1 MAGQPPLPN
10 LRGAVDLST
19 LLNRRAANAQGPA
32 SPAAPAGS
40 SMGVPA
46 SDGGSRETSAP
57 AAPSAPGAAAEI
69 PVPNLI
75 LNATDDT
82 FSAVLD
88 LSASV
93 PVIVDIW
100 AEWCDPCKQL
110 SPVLD
115 KLTLEF
121 AGRFVLVKV
130 DADKN
135 PQLVQAFQA
144 QSIPTVA
151 AVIGGRPVQLF
162 QGAVPEAQVR
172 EVLTQLLTLAEQNGV
187 TGLAVPAEGA
197 PPAATP
203 EPAPL
208 PPLHQEAF
216 DAAEK
221 GDYPTAIAAW
231 KKALAQNP
239 NDEDARAG
247 LAQISLLHRLEG
259 KTMTDV
265 REAAAANPTGVEQQM
280 AVADLDISGGHFE
293 DGFLRLLELFPK
305 LDADGKN
312 AVRERLLDLFEVV
325 GKDDPTVQVAR
336 RQLTNLLY

>member
-1 MAGQPPLPN
+1 MAQQPPLPN

-19 LLNRRAANAQGPA
+19 LVNRRQTP
-32 SPAAPAGS
+32 PAGAHAGS
-40 SMGVPA
+40 TSTAQQADQPAGQPSPSGSAASGSMP
-46 SDGGSRETSAP
+46 
-57 AAPSAPGAAAEI
+57 AEI

-75 LNATDDT
+75 LEGSDSSFN
-82 FSAVLD
+82 AVLD
-88 LSASV
+88 LSAAV

-100 AEWCDPCKQL
+100 AEWCEPCKQL

-121 AGRFVLVKV
+121 AGQFVLVKV

-162 QGAVPEAQVR
+162 AGAMPEAEVR
-172 EVLTQLLTLAEQNGV
+172 EVLTQVLTLAAQNGV
-187 TGLAVPAEGA
+187 TSVAVPADGA
-197 PPAATP
+197 TPPAAP
-203 EPAPL
+203 EPEPL

-216 DAAEK
+216 DAAER
-221 GDYPTAIAAW
+221 GDYPAAITAYN
-231 KKALAQNP
+231 KALTLNP
-239 NDEDARAG
+239 NDSDARAG
-247 LAQISLLHRLEG
+247 LAQISLLHRLDG
-259 KTMTDV
+259 KTMTDI
-265 REAAAANPTGVEQQM
+265 REAAAAHPTGVDEQM

-293 DGFLRLLELFPK
+293 DGFLRLLELYPT
-305 LDADGKN
+305 LDAAGKN
-312 AVRERLLDLFEVV
+312 SVRERLLELFEVV
-325 GKDDPTVQVAR
+325 GKDDPTVQIAR

>member
-1 MAGQPPLPN
+1 MAQQPPLPN
-10 LRGAVDLST
+10 LRGAVDLSS
-19 LLNRRAANAQGPA
+19 LVNRPAAATAAPGASMGAAAPA
-32 SPAAPAGS
+32 APAGASGTPAAPAGS
-40 SMGVPA
+40 GGV
-46 SDGGSRETSAP
+46 
-57 AAPSAPGAAAEI
+57 AEI

-75 LNATDDT
+75 LNGTDDT

-88 LSASV
+88 LSSTV

-100 AEWCDPCKQL
+100 AEWCEPCKQL

-115 KLTLEF
+115 RLTLEF
-121 AGRFVLVKV
+121 AGHFILVKI

-151 AVIGGRPVQLF
+151 AVVAGRPVQLF

-197 PPAATP
+197 APPAAP

-221 GDYPTAIAAW
+221 GDYPAAIAAW

-239 NDEDARAG
+239 NDADARAG

-259 KTMTDV
+259 KTMTEV
-265 REAAAANPTGVEQQM
+265 REAAAANPTGVDEQM

-305 LDADGKN
+305 LDTDGKN
-312 AVRERLLDLFEVV
+312 AVRERLLELFEVV
-325 GKDDPTVQVAR
+325 GKDDPTVAIAR
-336 RQLTNLLY
+336 KQLTNLLY

>member
-1 MAGQPPLPN
+1 MVQQPPLPN
-10 LRGAVDLST
+10 LRGAVDLSS
-19 LLNRRAANAQGPA
+19 LVNR
-32 SPAAPAGS
+32 PAAPTQPSPAGGA
-40 SMGVPA
+40 SMGATSGVPTPTPTPGGA
-46 SDGGSRETSAP
+46 S
-57 AAPSAPGAAAEI
+57 GAVAEI
-69 PVPNLI
+69 PVPHLV
-75 LNATDDT
+75 LNGSDDT

-88 LSASV
+88 LSSTV

-100 AEWCDPCKQL
+100 AEWCEPCKQL

-151 AVIGGRPVQLF
+151 AIVAGRPVQLF

-172 EVLTQLLTLAEQNGV
+172 EVITQLLTLAEQNGV
-187 TGLAVPAEGA
+187 TGLAVPSDGA
-197 PPAATP
+197 FAPAVP

-221 GDYPTAIAAW
+221 GDYPAAIAAW
-231 KKALAQNP
+231 KKALTQNP
-239 NDEDARAG
+239 NDADARAG

-259 KTMTDV
+259 KTMTEI
-265 REAAAANPTGVEQQM
+265 REAAAANSAGVDEQM

-293 DGFLRLLELFPK
+293 DGFLRLLELYPR

-312 AVRERLLDLFEVV
+312 AVRERLLELFEVV

>member
-1 MAGQPPLPN
+1 MAQQPPLPN
-10 LRGAVDLST
+10 LRGAVDLSS
-19 LLNRRAANAQGPA
+19 LVNRK
-32 SPAAPAGS
+32 AAPTASQSAPATPGS
-40 SMGVPA
+40 SMG
-46 SDGGSRETSAP
+46 
-57 AAPSAPGAAAEI
+57 AAATPTAPTSTGTVAEV
-69 PVPNLI
+69 PVPNLV

-82 FSAVLD
+82 FSAVLE
-88 LSASV
+88 LSATV

-100 AEWCDPCKQL
+100 AEWCEPCKQL

-151 AVIGGRPVQLF
+151 AVVAGRPVQLF

-172 EVLTQLLTLAEQNGV
+172 EVMTQLLTLAEQNGV
-187 TGLAVPAEGA
+187 TGLAVPAGGA
-197 PPAATP
+197 TAPAAP

-231 KKALAQNP
+231 KKALTQNP

-265 REAAAANPTGVEQQM
+265 REAAAANPAGVDEQM

-312 AVRERLLDLFEVV
+312 TVRERLLELFDVV

>member
-1 MAGQPPLPN
+1 MAQQPPLPN
-10 LRGAVDLST
+10 LRGAVDLSS
-19 LLNRRAANAQGPA
+19 LVNRSSASSSSAPAPARPNASPETPTPGPA
-32 SPAAPAGS
+32 SAPTS
-40 SMGVPA
+40 SGNVP
-46 SDGGSRETSAP
+46 EV
-57 AAPSAPGAAAEI
+57 

-75 LNATDDT
+75 LTGTDST
-82 FSAVLD
+82 FSAVLE
-88 LSASV
+88 LSAAV

-100 AEWCDPCKQL
+100 AEWCQPCKQL

-115 KLTLEF
+115 KLTMEF

-130 DADKN
+130 DADNN

-151 AVIGGRPVQLF
+151 AVVGGRPVQLF
-162 QGAVPEAQVR
+162 QGAIPESQVR
-172 EVLTQLLTLAEQNGV
+172 EVFTQLLALAEQNGV
-187 TGLAVPAEGA
+187 TGLAVPAQGA
-197 PPAATP
+197 TPPAEP

-221 GDYPTAIAAW
+221 GDYPAAIAAW
-231 KKALAQNP
+231 TKALAQNP
-239 NDEDARAG
+239 NDTDARAG

-259 KTMTDV
+259 KTMSELRD
-265 REAAAANPTGVEQQM
+265 AAAANPEGVQEQM

-293 DGFLRLLELFPK
+293 DGFLRLLELFPR

-312 AVRERLLDLFEVV
+312 AVRERLLELFEVV
-325 GKDDPTVQVAR
+325 GTDDPTVQVAR